1 MKANVNFLRVV
12 FARVFVQAPK
22 DNGFI
27 RKEKAALDFQN
38 SGEGIRNC
46 AKVDFHVF
54 RWKQL
59 NPTAVTS
66 KCVLN

>member
-46 AKVDFHVF
+46 AKFVKPLDNLGKKKWIFTF
-54 RWKQL
+54 SGG
-59 NPTAVTS
+59 N
-66 KCVLN
+66 N